1 MKKMMTLL
9 MALMLVVAMTAVAFA
24 AGTEEEP
31 YQPYGTEFTTEEIAA
46 GTNAYFT
53 MYRIGS
59 MIFTINDAD
68 AYVICDGTTYNAVD
82 GAVSFQLPPSNP
94 MMPVTFQIGNNG
106 TEAKT
111 FDVTLSYPLGARENP
126 EEVTYMGELTAS
138 LAEGNNQGYY
148 FKWIAEGTGTLE
160 VGVLSATEGVEYDIL
175 LMNNNTYAQKSY
187 ASDATENDYGA
198 TVVVLDVTEGDEV
211 IIQFATMPDQNWNY
225 PALELSV
232 NGTFIATPGSEMN
245 PYFGFAPE
253 FTTEEIPADTA
264 VWYNVPGAG
273 EMILTINSADAYVI
287 YNGTT
292 YSPVD
297 GVVTLQFD
305 PVMGGRMPVAFQ
317 IGNNGSEVATFDVL
331 LEYPAGHMMNP
342 EVVTDISELDA
353 ALAEGNTSGYF
364 YTWTATEDGTVNF
377 EITDVTEGVE
387 ADVMVSNGTTYEYL
401 TLSSD
406 GVDGVLSMDVTAGD
420 VLTIQICALPDQNW
434 NYPAADIT
442 VSGEYE
448 GEEILPTPTPTPEA
462 GDEEPPTGDAADFAV
477 FVCLAGA
484 ALLVLVASKKARA

>member
-24 AGTEEEP
+24 AGTEDEP
-31 YQPYGTEFTTEEIAA
+31 YTPYGTEFTTEEIAA

-53 MYRIGS
+53 MYRIGG

-68 AYVICDGTTYNAVD
+68 AYVIYDGTTYNAVD

-94 MMPVTFQIGNNG
+94 MMPVSFQIGNNG

-111 FDVTLSYPLGARENP
+111 FDVTLAYPVGHMMNP
-126 EEVTYMGELTAS
+126 EEVTYMGELSAS
-138 LAEGNNQGYY
+138 LEEGNDQGYY

-160 VGVLSATEGVEYDIL
+160 VEVLSATEGVGYDVI
-175 LMNNNTYAQKSY
+175 LMNNNTYENRSFAY
-187 ASDATENDYGA
+187 DATENAYGV
-198 TVVVLDVTEGDEV
+198 TTLVLEVNEGDEV
-211 IIQFATMPDQNWNY
+211 SIQFATVPDAATYTY

-232 NGTFIATPGSEMN
+232 NGNFVATPGSEMN

-297 GVVTLQFD
+297 GVVSLQFD

-317 IGNNGSEVATFDVL
+317 IGNSSDEAATFDVL
-331 LEYPAGHMMNP
+331 LEYPVGHMMNP

-353 ALAEGNTSGYF
+353 SLAEGNTSGYY
-364 YTWTATEDGTVNF
+364 YTWTATQDGTVNF
-377 EITDVTEGVE
+377 EITGVTEGVE
-387 ADVMVSNGTTYEYL
+387 ADVMVFNGTTYEYL

-442 VSGEYE
+442 VSGAYE
-448 GEEILPTPTPTPEA
+448 GAEI
-462 GDEEPPTGDAADFAV
+462 DEEPPTGDTANFV
-477 FVCLAGA
+477 MLVCLAGA
-484 ALLVLVASKKARA
+484 AVLALAASKKARA